1 MKIRTYEKEELNIK
15 LKTFKIVFKDDFYP
29 DNIYKENLNLLIV
42 NDEWFMPLIYN
53 YEREEL
59 SCSLYTR
66 VDTFNVLNQIGNPIN
81 WFKLKELN
89 KFTVQFD
96 DVQGNLIYIQFLLK
110 YTDKEFELLSY
121 EVL

>member
-1 MKIRTYEKEELNIK
+1 MKIRTDKKEELNIK
-15 LKTFKIVFKDDFYP
+15 LKNFDIVFKDNFYP

-42 NDEWFMPLIYN
+42 NDAWFMPLIYN
-53 YEREEL
+53 YEKEEL
-59 SCSLYTR
+59 SCSTDRRL
-66 VDTFNVLNQIGNPIN
+66 DTFNVLDQIGDSIN

-89 KFTVQFD
+89 KFTVDFD
-96 DVQGNLIYIQFLLK
+96 DFQGNLIYIQFLLK